1 MKTYSADFLKSVA
14 RDIFVACGALPDEA
28 EIVAEHLVANNLR
41 GLDSHGVVRIPEYYA
56 WIEQG
61 TIKPGTQVCVAADQG
76 ATAVID
82 CGFNFGQVGALR
94 AVEVAIEKAR
104 EHKVACVITRR
115 CNHVGRLGYF
125 TELAAAAGLFTLAT
139 VNVPKYGHFVVP
151 FGGREGRLGTNP
163 ISYAAPGRDHPIVAD
178 MSMSTS
184 SEGKLRVY
192 RNQGVNLPAE
202 WIVDAEGNRST
213 DPEDYYGEP
222 RGWISPLGGDL
233 GYKGYALGLLVE
245 LLSGTLAGEAITE
258 TQEAINNVCFI
269 AVDISAFLPVE
280 RFRELS
286 GEMAS
291 YMKSTPLAPG
301 STEVRLPG
309 EQGFRESVQRQ
320 KTGIPVDSVTWQ
332 QIEETADALRVRIG
346 SP

>member
-1 MKTYSADFLKSVA
+1 MKSYSGDFLKSVA
-14 RDIFVACGALPDEA
+14 GDIFVACGALPDEA

-61 TIKPGTQVCVAADQG
+61 MIKPGTEVRVTAEQG
-76 ATAVID
+76 GTAVVD

-94 AVEVAIEKAR
+94 ATEVAIERAR

-125 TELAAAAGLFTLAT
+125 TELAAEAGLFALAT

-163 ISYAAPGRDHPIVAD
+163 ISYATPGPDHPIVAD
-178 MSMSTS
+178 MCMSTA
-184 SEGKLRVY
+184 SEGKVRVY
-192 RNQGVNLPAE
+192 RNQKVNLPEE
-202 WIVDAEGNRST
+202 WIIDAEGHPST

-222 RGWISPLGGDL
+222 RGWILPLGGEL
-233 GYKGYALGLLVE
+233 GYKGFALGLLVE
-245 LLSGTLAGEAITE
+245 LLSGTMAGETVSEI
-258 TQEAINNVCFI
+258 QEAVNNVCFI
-269 AVDISAFLPVE
+269 TIDISAFLPVE

-286 GEMAS
+286 GGMVS
-291 YMKSTPLAPG
+291 YMKSTPPAPG
-301 STEVRLPG
+301 STEVRIPG
-309 EQGFRESVQRQ
+309 EQGFRECDQRR
-320 KTGIPVDSVTWQ
+320 KDGIPVDSVTWQ
-332 QIEETADALRVRIG
+332 QIEETAAAVGVRIAA
-346 SP
+346 P